1 LAWGISAILL
11 SFLVLTV
18 VLTGEPA
25 PQCAAGF
32 VKIAVNAHGCNAAAL
47 LSFGRR
53 MIAESP
59 WNRYRFA
66 ASHHAVVTAG
76 FLTGFA
82 NVGVTR
88 RSELGVST
96 KDEVWSSF
104 LCIAGRLSRWPS
116 VR

>member
-1 LAWGISAILL
+1 MFVSTVASRRLASRGLRL
-11 SFLVLTV
+11 D
-18 VLTGEPA
+18 
-25 PQCAAGF
+25 GF
-32 VKIAVNAHGCNAAAL
+32 TASRRRTDAHRRVIKIAVNARGCNAAAL

-82 NVGVTR
+82 TVGVTR
-88 RSELGVST
+88 RWELGGVN
-96 KDEVWSSF
+96 E
-104 LCIAGRLSRWPS
+104 G
-116 VR
+116 